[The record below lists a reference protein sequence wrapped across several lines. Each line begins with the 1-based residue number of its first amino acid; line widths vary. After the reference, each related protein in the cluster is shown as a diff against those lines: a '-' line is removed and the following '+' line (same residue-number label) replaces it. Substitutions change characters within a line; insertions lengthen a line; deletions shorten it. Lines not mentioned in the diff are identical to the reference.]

1 MANPR
6 MTLLELLNKAEQGAD
21 PDFLR
26 DGLKLLAQELMDA
39 EVTQL
44 VGAGL
49 HERAETRLTYRNG
62 YREREWDTRVGTID
76 LDIPKLRAGTYFP
89 SLLEPRRRHERA
101 LLSVVQE
108 AYIHGVST
116 RAVDALAEALG
127 LQGISKD
134 QVSRICQELDAQV
147 HAFRTRPLDAEY
159 PYLMLDATFEKVRE
173 NGRVIS
179 MAVLI
184 ATGVKRSGEREVL
197 GVDVGPA
204 EDLEFW
210 RGFLRQLVSRGLR
223 GVRLVTSDS
232 HLGLKQAVAEVL
244 VGASWQRCRVHFM
257 RNALATVPKVAQQM
271 VAATL
276 RTIFAQPDLATA
288 QDAVERISRLF
299 EKRYPKLVET
309 LTEAETDILAY
320 YGFPAEHR
328 RQVWSTNSLERLNKE
343 VSRRCDVVG
352 IFPSRQSL
360 LRLTGALLEEQND
373 VRVQLLLD
381 SGSGARH
388 DVPALLGVA
397 FHLRALPETNRQAV
411 SLDRSGPTGYT
422 HVCATPGFQISREE
436 AIVAIHRN
444 RRSQRHSC
452 RRRRGQPGTPAR
464 EPHVPQRPDRVR
476 CPGEVVS

>member
-6 MTLLELLNKAEQGAD
+6 MTLLDLLNKAERGAD

-49 HERAETRLTYRNG
+49 HERAESRLTYRNG

-127 LQGISKD
+127 LKGISKD
-134 QVSRICQELDAQV
+134 QVSRICKELDAQV
-147 HAFRTRPLDAEY
+147 DA
-159 PYLMLDATFEKVRE
+159 
-173 NGRVIS
+173 
-179 MAVLI
+179 
-184 ATGVKRSGEREVL
+184 
-197 GVDVGPA
+197 
-204 EDLEFW
+204 FW
-210 RGFLRQLVSRGLR
+210 RAFLRQLVSRGLR

-244 VGASWQRCRVHFM
+244 VGATWQRCRVHFM

-276 RTIFAQPDLATA
+276 RTIFAQPDLTTA
-288 QDAVERISRLF
+288 HDAVERISRLF

-328 RQVWSTNSLERLNKE
+328 KQVWSTNSLERLNKE

-373 VRVQLLLD
+373 EWAVGRRYFSTESMNKLYEPSHDEVVQ
-381 SGSGARH
+381 
-388 DVPALLGVA
+388 ALLELQSA
-397 FHLRALPETNRQAV
+397 
-411 SLDRSGPTGYT
+411 
-422 HVCATPGFQISREE
+422 
-436 AIVAIHRN
+436 
-444 RRSQRHSC
+444 
-452 RRRRGQPGTPAR
+452 
-464 EPHVPQRPDRVR
+464 
-476 CPGEVVS
+476 

>member
-6 MTLLELLNKAEQGAD
+6 MTLLDLLNKSEQGAD
-21 PDFLR
+21 PEFLR
-26 DGLKLLAQELMDA
+26 DGLKLLAQELMET

-49 HERAETRLTYRNG
+49 HERAETRLTHRNG
-62 YREREWDTRVGTID
+62 YREREWDTRVGTIE

-127 LQGISKD
+127 LKGISKD
-134 QVSRICQELDAQV
+134 QVSRICKELDAQV

-184 ATGVKRSGEREVL
+184 ATGVKRTGEREVR

-210 RGFLRQLVSRGLR
+210 RAFLRQLVSR

-232 HLGLKQAVAEVL
+232 HLGLKQAVAQVL

-257 RNALATVPKVAQQM
+257 RNALATVPKLAQQM

-276 RTIFAQPDLATA
+276 RTIFAQPDAASA
-288 QDAVERISRLF
+288 QETVERVCRLF
-299 EKRYPKLVET
+299 EKRYPQLVAC
-309 LTEAETDILAY
+309 LREAETDVLAF
-320 YGFPAEHR
+320 YGFPVEHR
-328 RQVWSTNSLERLNKE
+328 RQIWSTNSLERLN
-343 VSRRCDVVG
+343 RVVG
-352 IFPSRQSL
+352 IFPNRAAL
-360 LRLTGALLEEQND
+360 LRLAG
-373 VRVQLLLD
+373 
-381 SGSGARH
+381 
-388 DVPALLGVA
+388 
-397 FHLRALPETNRQAV
+397 
-411 SLDRSGPTGYT
+411 
-422 HVCATPGFQISREE
+422 
-436 AIVAIHRN
+436 
-444 RRSQRHSC
+444 
-452 RRRRGQPGTPAR
+452 
-464 EPHVPQRPDRVR
+464 
-476 CPGEVVS
+476 